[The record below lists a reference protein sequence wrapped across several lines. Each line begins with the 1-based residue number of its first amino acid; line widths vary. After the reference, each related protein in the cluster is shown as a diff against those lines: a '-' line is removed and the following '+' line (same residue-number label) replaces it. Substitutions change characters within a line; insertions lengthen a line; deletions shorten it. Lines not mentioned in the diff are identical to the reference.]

1 MILIIVIVAIAAL
14 VVTVYM
20 QKRIVLRKE
29 QEHKRNMERFERL
42 IEQLKKTNPHQ
53 QENENSNE

>member
-1 MILIIVIVAIAAL
+1 MILIIVIVALAAL

-29 QEHKRNMERFERL
+29 QEHKRSMERFERL
-42 IEQLKKTNPHQ
+42 IEQLKKASPNH
-53 QENENSNE
+53 QENNNSNE